1 MISFYI
7 DYLSKYV
14 QNITIE
20 FMNQMIKKIYPNGK
34 KTAIK
39 AETMYLQPLL
49 SNIKSSKK
57 PFYYANFLSS
67 LDGRIATQNKKFSN
81 LLTPEVIKSDIDYN
95 LFCQLHAQ
103 ADCLVT
109 NTNYVNGLNQ
119 GYYGDILSLKNQEL
133 MNWRKTK
140 KLSGQKIIILSNSLN
155 FKISEKI
162 EKYKKSITI
171 LTTCN
176 SARKIEYFKKN
187 GYKLKRTRGKDITP
201 IFLNKHIIKENLRSV
216 YFIAGPKIVEQM
228 ISKKLLDRLYYSINL
243 KIVGTSKY
251 DTLIRGEFLNKCVNI
266 YLKEMFIHTTGNEV
280 QNIFQIYNF

>member
-1 MISFYI
+1 
-7 DYLSKYV
+7 
-14 QNITIE
+14 
-20 FMNQMIKKIYPNGK
+20 MNQMIKKIYPNGK

-109 NTNYVNGLNQ
+109 NTNYINGLNQ

-133 MNWRKTK
+133 
-140 KLSGQKIIILSNSLN
+140 
-155 FKISEKI
+155 
-162 EKYKKSITI
+162 ITI
-171 LTTCN
+171 LTNCN
-176 SARKIEYFKKN
+176 RTIKIEYFKKN

-201 IFLNKHIIKENLRSV
+201 TFLNKHIVKENLRSV

-228 ISKKLLDRLYYSINL
+228 ISKKLLDRLYYSTNL
-243 KIVGTSKY
+243 KMVGTSKY